1 MIGYLYILI
10 IIILFICLFFVFN
23 SVIWV
28 KNKHM
33 TNINDK
39 IIKIIIY
46 INFIYVSLMLIF
58 ISYLFERNICDLKIT
73 NKYTVKWNSNL
84 FRHITNIEPNIY
96 EINLKLVFLL
106 NEFTNDSLKAFKSIL
121 HRLRYIDK
129 KKNFS

>member
-58 ISYLFERNICDLKIT
+58 ISYLYLYNYKI
-73 NKYTVKWNSNL
+73 
-84 FRHITNIEPNIY
+84 
-96 EINLKLVFLL
+96 LL
-106 NEFTNDSLKAFKSIL
+106 IK
-121 HRLRYIDK
+121 
-129 KKNFS
+129 